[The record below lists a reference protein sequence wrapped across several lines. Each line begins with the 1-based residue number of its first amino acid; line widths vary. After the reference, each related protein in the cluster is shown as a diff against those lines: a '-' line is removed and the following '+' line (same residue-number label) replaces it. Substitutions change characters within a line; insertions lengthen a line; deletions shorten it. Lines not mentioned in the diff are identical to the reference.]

1 MISLHRLGHT
11 PEPFALNPDLIVT
24 VEAAHD
30 TYITLSTGP
39 RLAVTESVDEVVA
52 AIRDWRV
59 LILRRALDGSPTP
72 VHHL

>member
-1 MISLHRLGHT
+1 MITLHRLGHT

-30 TYITLSTGP
+30 TYITLSTGL
-39 RLAVTESVDEVVA
+39 RLPVTETMEEVVH

-59 LILRRALDGSPTP
+59 LVLARALEGSPTL
-72 VHHL
+72 VRHL